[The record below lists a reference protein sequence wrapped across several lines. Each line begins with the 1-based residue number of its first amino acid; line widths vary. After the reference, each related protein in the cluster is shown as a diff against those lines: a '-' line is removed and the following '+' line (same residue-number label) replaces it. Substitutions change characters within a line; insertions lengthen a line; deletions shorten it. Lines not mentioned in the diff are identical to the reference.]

1 MSQKP
6 KKKGKKIIQ
15 EAGEG
20 IPLGVCQ
27 AAKGGKE
34 TEDGCGGYVV
44 GGGGVGNRR
53 QGQWSVRES
62 EGGSVGE

>member
-1 MSQKP
+1 M
-6 KKKGKKIIQ
+6 
-15 EAGEG
+15 
-20 IPLGVCQ
+20 CQ
-27 AAKGGKE
+27 AATGGKE
-34 TEDGCGGYVV
+34 TEDGCDGYVV